1 MCGACARTKQ
11 TQLVPDV
18 HAFPGHIACS
28 GTTLSEVVV
37 PVLGDEGQ
45 LLAVFDVDSNHAAAF
60 TQTDADELEALF
72 RELVSKTVFI
82 SGVDAVGSTLQV

>member
-1 MCGACARTKQ
+1 VCGACARTKQ

-18 HAFPGHIACS
+18 HSFPGHIACS

-45 LLAVFDVDSNHAAAF
+45 LMAVFDVDSNHPAAF
-60 TQTDADELEALF
+60 TQTDADELESLF
-72 RELVSKTVFI
+72 RSFVSRQVYL
-82 SGVDAVGSTLQV
+82 SGTDNVGSTVE